1 MAREGHAEPHQDAA
15 RDPEKSAEITVLL
28 KAWGSGDQTALDLL
42 TAKVYDELRRI
53 ARRYMRT
60 QRTGNT
66 LQTTALVNEAY
77 LRLVNVRNVTWEH
90 RAQFFTISAQIMRR
104 ILVDA
109 ARSRGA
115 GKRGGGVIKVNMEES
130 AILSPE
136 PDRAIVALDDALK
149 TLAQLFPRQAK
160 VVELRY
166 FAGLSVEQTVEA
178 MGASERTVMRDWD
191 FAKAWL
197 SRELSNVQ

>member
-1 MAREGHAEPHQDAA
+1 M
-15 RDPEKSAEITVLL
+15 
-28 KAWGSGDQTALDLL
+28 ALDLL
-42 TAKVYDELRRI
+42 TAKVYEELRRV

-60 QRTGNT
+60 QRTGNS

-77 LRLVNVRNVTWEH
+77 LRLVNVKNVKWQH
-90 RAQFFTISAQIMRR
+90 RAQFFAIAAQIMRR

-109 ARSRGA
+109 ARSRRTD
-115 GKRGGGVIKVNMEES
+115 KRGGGVIKVNVEES

-136 PDRAIVALDDALK
+136 PNAAIVALDDALK
-149 TLAQLFPRQAK
+149 TLAHFFPRQAK

-166 FAGLSVEQTVEA
+166 FGGLSVEQTVEA
-178 MGASERTVMRDWD
+178 MGTSERTVMRDWD

-197 SRELSNVQ
+197 SRELST

>member
-1 MAREGHAEPHQDAA
+1 MRPGPDITELLAAWTGGNRE
-15 RDPEKSAEITVLL
+15 
-28 KAWGSGDQTALDLL
+28 ALDALMP
-42 TAKVYDELRRI
+42 TVIDELKRI
-53 ARRYMRT
+53 ASGYLA
-60 QRTGNT
+60 NEAHAAT

-77 LRLVNVRNVTWEH
+77 LRLVDVRSVTWEH
-90 RAQFFTISAQIMRR
+90 RAQFFAICAQIMRR

-115 GKRGGGVIKVNMEES
+115 DKRGGGVIKVNVEES

-136 PDRAIVALDDALK
+136 PDAAIVALDDALK
-149 TLAQLFPRQAK
+149 TLVQFAPRQAK

-166 FAGLSVEQTVEA
+166 FGGLSVEQTVEA
-178 MGASERTVMRDWD
+178 MGTSERTVMRDWD

-197 SRELSNVQ
+197 SRELSR

>member
-1 MAREGHAEPHQDAA
+1 MPQEGHAQPEKDAV
-15 RDPEKSAEITVLL
+15 RDSEKSAEITGLL
-28 KAWGSGDQTALDLL
+28 KAWGSGDQAALNLL
-42 TAKVYDELRRI
+42 TTKVYDELRRV

-60 QRTGNT
+60 QRTGDT
-66 LQTTALVNEAY
+66 LQTTALVNEVY

-115 GKRGGGVIKVNMEES
+115 DKRGGGVIKVNVEEG

-136 PDRAIVALDDALK
+136 PDAAIVALDDALK
-149 TLAQLFPRQAK
+149 TLAEFAPRQAK

-166 FAGLSVEQTVEA
+166 FGGLSVEQTVEA
-178 MGASERTVMRDWD
+178 MGNSERTVMRDWD

-197 SRELSNVQ
+197 SRELSR

>member
-1 MAREGHAEPHQDAA
+1 MPPEGHGQPENDAA
-15 RDPEKSAEITVLL
+15 RDSEKSAEITGLL
-28 KAWGSGDQTALDLL
+28 KAWGGGDQAALNLL
-42 TAKVYDELRRI
+42 TTKVYDELRRV

-60 QRTGNT
+60 QRTGDT

-115 GKRGGGVIKVNMEES
+115 DKRGGGVIKVNVEES

-136 PDRAIVALDDALK
+136 PDAAIVALDDALK
-149 TLAQLFPRQAK
+149 TLAQFAPRQAK

-166 FAGLSVEQTVEA
+166 FGGLSVGQTVEA
-178 MGASERTVMRDWD
+178 MGTSERTVMRDWD